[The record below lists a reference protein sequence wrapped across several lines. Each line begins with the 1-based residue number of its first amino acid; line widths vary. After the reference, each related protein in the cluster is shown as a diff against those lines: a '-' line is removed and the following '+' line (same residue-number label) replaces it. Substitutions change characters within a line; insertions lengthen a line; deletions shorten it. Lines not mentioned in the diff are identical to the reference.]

1 MLARK
6 IRPAGFQSLL
16 SLGSKDLGLVDGGTA
31 RVLVTCLVGVVL
43 GFGLAASLPTK
54 FFFEFV
60 ASGPR
65 LPPLPWAHS
74 LPRKT
79 PTLAGAA
86 PGPVGTNWPV
96 LCKDVNTLFWFSMS

>member
-1 MLARK
+1 M
-6 IRPAGFQSLL
+6 
-16 SLGSKDLGLVDGGTA
+16 DGRTA
-31 RVLVTCLVGVVL
+31 RVLVTCLPGVVL

-54 FFFEFV
+54 FFFELV

-86 PGPVGTNWPV
+86 QVQLGPTGPSFV
-96 LCKDVNTLFWFSMS
+96 KM